1 MTLPEGVF
9 RSQEHIWSVRRPT
22 DGESVDKCPAALPLS
37 GTTCGHI
44 LQRDWYL
51 AWLFLG
57 QEDPLEKGMAI
68 YSSILAYW
76 QCLPIERGAWW
87 VTVHGVAK
95 SQTWLSDHTFTFLLA
110 SFPLLF
116 PLPSLL
122 HFPDKLFVPECLSE
136 SLLLGKSKLRS

>member
-9 RSQEHIWSVRRPT
+9 RSQEHSWSVRRPT

-44 LQRDWYL
+44 LQRNWCL

-68 YSSILAYW
+68 HSSVLAYW
-76 QCLPIERGAWW
+76 QRLLIDRGACWAP
-87 VTVHGVAK
+87 VHRVAK
-95 SQTWLSDHTFTFLLA
+95 GRTWLSNHTFTFLLA

-122 HFPDKLFVPECLSE
+122 HFPNKLFVLECLSE